1 MPISRTPAREAVAN
15 LRDRF
20 RSRWPHRSDSENR
33 IEPIA
38 RPHFK
43 TSFEIKPGATIFTIG
58 SCFARHIEAALEER
72 GFNVPTR
79 RFWIDG
85 GMGKATDNWMLDNYG
100 VPAIHNEIRWALGV
114 GEPYDP
120 KEQLFEVYPGK
131 FADLHLSSRVPL
143 CSFEDAVSRRN
154 RIFQV
159 NRCIRTADTVIIT
172 LGLVEV
178 WWDKLSRTHL
188 NTRPFEAA
196 IRAAPDRFEV
206 HVLAYDEIFS
216 QLDSMVSMIFEHCST
231 IDGIIITVSPVP
243 MTATYTQHDVAV
255 ANQYSKAVLRAAA
268 EAIVEKYKHV
278 DYFPSYETV
287 ILSDRQR
294 AWMDDLVH
302 VTPEMV
308 EVNVARLLGAY
319 ADCQGIPQ
327 ALPAGN
333 LRGISLDDSSADAA
347 LESAQDLLRA
357 KRFADALAAASS
369 CIQGPAA
376 NKALRIIGQCQFE
389 LGQWDRA
396 EVTLRQALSMRF
408 NDPHAHGYLGLA
420 LRSQARYDEAIDAL
434 KTAVDYSPTIALW
447 ICRLAETLLQ
457 AGKGE
462 DGRAII
468 ERAMEIWPDHPGLR
482 RLKRQ
487 GEAPSPS
494 RMCIQEHTEL
504 PSN

>member
-1 MPISRTPAREAVAN
+1 
-15 LRDRF
+15 
-20 RSRWPHRSDSENR
+20 
-33 IEPIA
+33 
-38 RPHFK
+38 
-43 TSFEIKPGATIFTIG
+43 
-58 SCFARHIEAALEER
+58 
-72 GFNVPTR
+72 
-79 RFWIDG
+79 
-85 GMGKATDNWMLDNYG
+85 MLDNYG
-100 VPAIHNEIRWALGV
+100 VPAIHNELRWALGV

-143 CSFEDAVSRRN
+143 CSFEDAVSRRD

-159 NRCIRTADTVIIT
+159 NRCVRTADTVIIT

-178 WWDKLSRTHL
+178 WWDKLTRTHL

-206 HVLAYDEIFS
+206 HVLAYEEIFS
-216 QLDSMVSMIFEHCST
+216 QLDSMFAMIFEHCST
-231 IDGIIITVSPVP
+231 IGGIIITVSPVP

-268 EAIVEKYKHV
+268 EAIVEKYDRV

-294 AWMDDLVH
+294 AWTDDLIH
-302 VTPEMV
+302 VAPEMV
-308 EVNVARLLGAY
+308 EVNVSRLLGAY
-319 ADCQGIPQ
+319 VGSETILQ
-327 ALPAGN
+327 APPAGN
-333 LRGISLDDSSADAA
+333 SSPMPRGGSAADAA
-347 LESAQDLLRA
+347 LEDAENLLKTR
-357 KRFADALAAASS
+357 RYADAVAAASV

-376 NKALRIIGQCQFE
+376 SRALRIIGQCRFE

-396 EVTLRQALSMRF
+396 EVTLRQALSIRF

-420 LRSQARYDEAIDAL
+420 LWAQDRYDEAIDEL

-447 ICRLAETLLQ
+447 TCRLAENLLR
-457 AGKGE
+457 AGKYE

-468 ERAMEIWPDHPGLR
+468 ERGMQIWPDHPGLR
-482 RLKRQ
+482 RLKKQPEMSLQSGVYDR
-487 GEAPSPS
+487 
-494 RMCIQEHTEL
+494 EHAEL
-504 PSN
+504 PDK